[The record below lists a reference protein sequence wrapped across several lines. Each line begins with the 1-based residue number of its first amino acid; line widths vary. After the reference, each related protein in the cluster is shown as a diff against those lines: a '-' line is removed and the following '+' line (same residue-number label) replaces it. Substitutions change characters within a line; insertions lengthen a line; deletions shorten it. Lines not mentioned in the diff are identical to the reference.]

1 MASSPYPAPP
11 EAKGVLNSSEPL
23 PLTPQEITAEWC
35 TKILGRKVKAVTIV
49 KEIHSTAS
57 KILVDLTYEEQVA
70 LNDAPTHVCV
80 KGGFNKA
87 LMALHPSL
95 MWTYRR
101 EAEFYFYL
109 SPIVKMNLPKAWYCG
124 TDTVAGQGLVVM
136 DNLAVQGCDFGEP
149 LKAWPVDR
157 VRAGV
162 KELAALHAKTWGA
175 SEKDFPW
182 LAGDKTM
189 GGNPLQGMIVSLLS
203 PPAWELRF
211 KGAAAPPLP
220 EAIANRERMERAFKT
235 MWATENPTLKCIVH
249 GDAHIGNTF
258 ITPDGRPGFIDW
270 QAPYAGVNVQDV
282 AYFIAGVLAIEERR
296 KHEVDLVK
304 YYLQA
309 LHEGG
314 GPKFEKEDIW
324 HDYRKHALHGL
335 AWALTAPGMQP
346 DENVFVMTERHAA
359 AVADHETIEL
369 LESLPEY
376 VRG

>member
-11 EAKGVLNSSEPL
+11 GAKGVLNSSEPL
-23 PLTPQEITAEWC
+23 PLTPQDITAEWC
-35 TKILGRKVKAVTIV
+35 TKILGHKVSAVTIV

-57 KILVDLTYEEQVA
+57 KILIDLTYEEEVNA
-70 LNDAPTHVCV
+70 NDAPTQACV
-80 KGGFNKA
+80 KGGFNKT

-109 SPIVKMNLPKAWYCG
+109 RPIVQMNLPKVWYCG
-124 TDTVAGQGLVVM
+124 TDTVSGQGLVVM
-136 DNLAVQGCDFGEP
+136 SNLAAQGCSFGEP
-149 LKAWPVDR
+149 LKPWPVDR

-162 KELAALHAKTWGA
+162 EELAALHARTWGA
-175 SEKDFPW
+175 SEEDFPW
-182 LAGDKTM
+182 LAGDKMM

-220 EAIANRERMERAFKT
+220 EAIANRERLERAFRA
-235 MWATENPTLKCIVH
+235 MWATENPKLKCVVH

-270 QAPYAGVNVQDV
+270 QAPHAGVNVQDV
-282 AYFIAGVLAIEERR
+282 AYFITGALAIEERR
-296 KHEVDLVK
+296 KHEGDLVRH
-304 YYLQA
+304 YLLA
-309 LHEGG
+309 LREGG
-314 GPKFEKEDIW
+314 GPKYEKEDIW
-324 HDYRKHALHGL
+324 HDYRKHVLHGL

-359 AVADHETIEL
+359 AVADHGTIEL

-376 VRG
+376 VRE